1 MNKASTHAFMIQDT
15 KTDPNLFV
23 LAFRG
28 TEPFDAY
35 GWATDVDLSWY
46 KFKGIGQIHR
56 GFMKALGL
64 QNNGWPKEIIEP
76 DHDYLYAY
84 YEARQMLRDIVSKNE
99 QAKFIVTGHS
109 LGGALAILFVA
120 VLTMHG
126 EAELLERLEGVY
138 TFGQPRV
145 GDEEFGEYMIDGLKK
160 HKVKY
165 LRYVYCNDMVPRVPF
180 DNNCFF
186 YKHFWECKY
195 YTSWYKE
202 KVSVPSLS
210 LSLSLSISYAVDEQ
224 LINVFVNNPDTGY
237 ARRAEQE
244 LLLFV
249 NGHTQVLECCL
260 GADQKFYNPL
270 PEGSRLQRKLVDDTD
285 KGGRAGGSR
294 IISTLSS
301 RLY

>member
-1 MNKASTHAFMIQDT
+1 
-15 KTDPNLFV
+15 
-23 LAFRG
+23 
-28 TEPFDAY
+28 
-35 GWATDVDLSWY
+35 
-46 KFKGIGQIHR
+46 
-56 GFMKALGL
+56 
-64 QNNGWPKEIIEP
+64 
-76 DHDYLYAY
+76 
-84 YEARQMLRDIVSKNE
+84 
-99 QAKFIVTGHS
+99 
-109 LGGALAILFVA
+109 
-120 VLTMHG
+120 
-126 EAELLERLEGVY
+126 
-138 TFGQPRV
+138 
-145 GDEEFGEYMIDGLKK
+145 LKK

-180 DNNCFF
+180 DNNSFF

-210 LSLSLSISYAVDEQ
+210 LSLSLSLYQ
-224 LINVFVNNPDTGY
+224 LCCWWATNAFVNNPDTGY

-249 NGHTQVLECCL
+249 NGHTQILECCL

-285 KGGRAGGSR
+285 KGGRAGDSR